1 MRMNGFAN
9 IHRIASHLN
18 GKTNFANQIT
28 SVGPDNAAAENAVII
43 FVEQKLGDTL
53 VATISDGPA

>member
-1 MRMNGFAN
+1 MNGLAD
-9 IHRIASHLN
+9 IHRIASHLD

-28 SVGPDNAAAENAVII
+28 SVGPDNAAAENAVVI

>member
-1 MRMNGFAN
+1 MNGFAN

-18 GKTNFANQIT
+18 GKTNFANQIP
-28 SVGPDNAAAENAVII
+28 SIGPDNAAAENAVVI
-43 FVEQKLGDTL
+43 FVEQKLGETL